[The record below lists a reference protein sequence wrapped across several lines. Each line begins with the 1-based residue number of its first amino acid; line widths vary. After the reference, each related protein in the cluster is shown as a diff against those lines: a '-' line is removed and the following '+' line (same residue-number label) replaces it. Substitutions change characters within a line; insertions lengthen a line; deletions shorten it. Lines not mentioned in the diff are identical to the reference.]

1 MSDQHTTLA
10 AILAAPLNPDPQAR
24 TWVNGSFLATVTDL
38 QERQAKTG
46 RTFWVARLVDPEQP
60 EVSAETAFFTNPL
73 KYSGRLCRFGG
84 GGMYRD
90 EYQGKAKIGIGQKTT
105 ITVLDGSERAAAQVP
120 QAQPQGAFRPA
131 GRVQTQPAAQIAANG
146 PQGALAGRTTILGV
160 TVGMAMNCA
169 IRTIAQVPDAPI
181 PGSAAWTKR
190 IHLIA
195 SDVLRVAQALE
206 RGQLAPPASERDAPP
221 PAPAPALAP
230 QPTDESDFEAQPIPG
245 NRRMPAPG
253 PGGSVALPQMDEDV
267 PF

>member
-10 AILAAPLNPDPQAR
+10 AILATPLNPDPQAR

-60 EVSAETAFFTNPL
+60 EVSAETAFFTYPL

-131 GRVQTQPAAQIAANG
+131 GRVQAQPAAQIAANG
-146 PQGALAGRTTILGV
+146 PQGALPRGPILGV

-206 RGQLAPPASERDAPP
+206 RGQLAPPASEREV

-230 QPTDESDFEAQPIPG
+230 QPTDESDFDSQPIPAG

-253 PGGSVALPQMDEDV
+253 PGGSVALPQMDEDI